1 MIAGFEET
9 KSADIKFLVYQKCL
23 VTDSAPHVIPDS
35 SVDVRVAM
43 KKERAMFASYITEYD
58 CDDKTAWWFC
68 VKDDE
73 YDVVKLKAKQ
83 RYEITKGRRN
93 FYVEQINLFDH
104 EDQIYEIDK
113 KKFAEYPKEYRPT
126 LRPTAHEHVMG
137 LNGDDQRIFGL
148 FDRKSSELKGYYIC
162 REKTFP
168 CIQLSSTGID
178 PTTYKN
184 NSSAAIMDGILTY
197 YQSISEECYLCDG
210 ARNIRHITR
219 YQQFLCSVFNF
230 RYAYC
235 KMKMIYPKWMKMAVT
250 ILKPFKNI
258 LLKSSNGFLYNIAC
272 VLKMDD
278 YSKMSL
284 KGESDV

>member
-1 MIAGFEET
+1 MIESFKEI
-9 KSADIKFLVYQKCL
+9 KCADIKFRVYQKCL
-23 VTDSAPHVIPDS
+23 MTDSAPHIIPDGGM
-35 SVDVRVAM
+35 DVMAVM
-43 KKERAMFASYITEYD
+43 KKERAMFASYIAEYD

-73 YDVVKLKAKQ
+73 YDVSKLKAKQ

-93 FYVEQINLFDH
+93 FYVEQINLLDH
-104 EDQIYEIDK
+104 KDRIYEIDK
-113 KKFAEYPKEYRPT
+113 KKFAEYPEAYRPI
-126 LRPTAHEHVMG
+126 LKPTAHEHIMG
-137 LNGDDQRIFGL
+137 IIGDDQRIFGL
-148 FDRKSSELKGYYIC
+148 FDRKTSELRGYYIC

-178 PTTYKN
+178 PATYKD

-197 YQSISEECYLCDG
+197 YQSISKRCYLSDG
-210 ARNIRHITR
+210 ARNIRHITN

-235 KMKMIYPKWMKMAVT
+235 KMKMLYPMWMKMVVT

-258 LLKSSNGFLYNIAC
+258 LAKSSNDFLYNIAC
-272 VLKMDD
+272 VLRMDE
-278 YSKMSL
+278 YSKLSL